1 MNVYAVHEQGITG
14 AGVNIA
20 LLSAGNVRDS
30 HIAFERETGSA
41 VKIYDFTGTGLSR
54 SSHDTHMAGIILS
67 AGSPSH
73 PKQIGVAPGA
83 RMFSGRI
90 SNKQLYP
97 SNIENALD
105 TFIKKQHCRVII
117 TGIQLTRDIVVA
129 DGDSR
134 WSKMYDYYA
143 ETYDVFIASATGN
156 SSAQVTLFGDVYNGI
171 TTAGAIQSDPNGL
184 FDTIGSIS
192 NPGPTADGRKKP
204 EIAACT
210 QGLIVPTSSGDDHW
224 STLDANGR
232 GLTSY
237 AVPNTAGVAALL
249 FEAAAKNPV
258 ENDDKTEVIKAIIIN
273 SSNPFAFESN
283 TSIGSPDD
291 SISTWKPDSGYGILD
306 AFKAYKTL
314 MSGPIEPDTPT
325 RQKMGWAYGI
335 IGKNEEQKYIIQ
347 ARQGKRLIITVTWH
361 RKLQKIGS
369 NYVEETVPFHLNL
382 KVLSPS
388 GKMLAFESVEPN
400 NLIKTDL
407 LLKEDGQYK
416 IILKNP
422 TSAEHR
428 DYGAAFE
435 LLDIQASTFN

>member
-1 MNVYAVHEQGITG
+1 
-14 AGVNIA
+14 
-20 LLSAGNVRDS
+20 
-30 HIAFERETGSA
+30 
-41 VKIYDFTGTGLSR
+41 
-54 SSHDTHMAGIILS
+54 MAGIILS

-73 PKQIGVAPGA
+73 PKQIGVAPEA
-83 RMFSGRI
+83 RLFSGRI
-90 SNKQLYP
+90 SNKQLYQ
-97 SNIENALD
+97 SNVAKALN
-105 TFIKKQHCRVII
+105 TFIKKQHCRVIM
-117 TGIQLTRDIVVA
+117 TGIQLTKDIVA
-129 DGDSR
+129 GDGDSR

-143 ETYDVFIASATGN
+143 ETYDVFFASATGN
-156 SSAQVTLFGDVYNGI
+156 SSPQVTVFGDLYNGI
-171 TTAGAIQSDPNGL
+171 TTAGAIQSDPNGP

-192 NPGPTADGRKKP
+192 NPGPTTDGRKKP
-204 EIAACT
+204 DIAACT

-224 STLDANGR
+224 STLDTNGR

-237 AVPNTAGVAALL
+237 AVPHTAGVAALL

-258 ENDDKTEVIKAIIIN
+258 ENDDKTEVIKAIIVN
-273 SSNPFAFESN
+273 SSNPFAFESD

-291 SISTWKPDSGYGILD
+291 SISAWKPDSGYGILD

-314 MSGPIEPDTPT
+314 MAGPIEPDTPT
-325 RQKMGWAYGI
+325 RQKRGWAYGI
-335 IGKNEEQKYIIQ
+335 MGKNKEHTYLIQ
-347 ARQGKRLIITVTWH
+347 AGQEKRLLITVTWH

-369 NYVEETVPFHLNL
+369 QYIEESVPFHLNL

-422 TSAEHR
+422 TLATNR

-435 LLDIQASTFN
+435 LLDLQARPAN